1 MRRETRRTRRPAGD
15 GIEDPAKVWRNS
27 RWMRR
32 LRLTSL
38 AGGNYYPSGFLWSQV
53 DQKGLRGSFPAR
65 IDDKGRLKIP
75 TMFRGVIQ
83 DQQGPDVFVTSLT
96 GECVRIYPMQIWL
109 EIEDKLSKIP
119 ANLPSRLK
127 FLDRVN
133 YFGQTGELDAQGRV
147 VIPPHLRDSAT
158 IVGDV
163 RVFGR
168 IDYLEVWNDERFLQ
182 KLQRE
187 PWMDDDGV
195 RLSEHG
201 I

>member
-1 MRRETRRTRRPAGD
+1 VE
-15 GIEDPAKVWRNS
+15 K
-27 RWMRR
+27 
-32 LRLTSL
+32 
-38 AGGNYYPSGFLWSQV
+38 
-53 DQKGLRGSFPAR
+53 KGLRGSAPAK
-65 IDDKGRLKIP
+65 IDDKGRLKVP
-75 TMFRGVIQ
+75 TIFRTVIH

-96 GECVRIYPMQIWL
+96 GECVRIYPMSVWV
-109 EIEDKLSKIP
+109 EIERKASNTPGSHP
-119 ANLPSRLK
+119 ALLK

-133 YFGQTGELDAQGRV
+133 YYGQTAELDDQGRI
-147 VIPPHLRDSAT
+147 VIPAHLRASAS

-168 IDYLEVWNDERFLQ
+168 ISYLEVWNDERFAQ

-187 PWMDDDGV
+187 PWTDEDGL

>member
-1 MRRETRRTRRPAGD
+1 VE
-15 GIEDPAKVWRNS
+15 
-27 RWMRR
+27 
-32 LRLTSL
+32 
-38 AGGNYYPSGFLWSQV
+38 
-53 DQKGLRGSFPAR
+53 QKGLRGSFPAR
-65 IDDKGRLKIP
+65 IDDKGRLKVP

-96 GECVRIYPMQIWL
+96 GECVRIYPMQVWL
-109 EIEDKLSKIP
+109 EIEQKLSRIP
-119 ANLPSRLK
+119 ANHPSRLK

-133 YFGQTGELDAQGRV
+133 YYGQTSELDAQGRV
-147 VIPPHLRDSAT
+147 VIPPNLRDSAS

-168 IDYLEVWNDERFLQ
+168 IDYLEVWNNERFGQ

-187 PWMDDDGV
+187 PWMDDDGL

>member
-1 MRRETRRTRRPAGD
+1 
-15 GIEDPAKVWRNS
+15 
-27 RWMRR
+27 
-32 LRLTSL
+32 
-38 AGGNYYPSGFLWSQV
+38 V

-65 IDDKGRLKIP
+65 IDDKGRLKVP
-75 TMFRGVIQ
+75 TVFRGVIQ

-96 GECVRIYPMQIWL
+96 GQSVRIYPMQVWL
-109 EIEDKLSKIP
+109 GIEQKLGSMP
-119 ANLPSRLK
+119 ANHPSRLK

-133 YFGQTGELDAQGRV
+133 YYGQTGELDSQGRV
-147 VIPPHLRDSAT
+147 VIPAHLRESAT

-163 RVFGR
+163 RVIGR
-168 IDYLEVWNDERFLQ
+168 IDHIEVWNEDTFLE

-187 PWMDDDGV
+187 PWMDDDGL